1 MKRRTICICF
11 FVFYLLVACLLLS
24 RKIDWETQNQV
35 ILRSVA
41 VTEKSGNYFVISDDC
56 IFTQYPSEMLFKLED
71 GTGWQDGLR
80 VFQMDVNEYNI
91 DSVQQR
97 VEINTSQNLQI
108 IRHAVHFPR
117 AGEKAREIHQD
128 TREDRYLLL
137 FPYGKQ
143 PYTEQL
149 AGITMLAD
157 GGNACLLSVA
167 DGGDPFLE
175 DQAKERL
182 QSPEAASWQIYSL
195 RDVEDFLKTLPKL
208 AGVAGVLWAMIVLG
222 IYCCILVGRMDWR
235 RIFWWNVGLEALL
248 ILTLVLMLRSITLPG
263 SLLPSDSILNFRY
276 YVQELDTIFET
287 LTQFSQQEQAI
298 FAQRHFM
305 EGLATTILYITAA
318 APLLWCFVW
327 AVRGKTENTQNCG

>member
-11 FVFYLLVACLLLS
+11 FVFYLLLVCLLLS

-35 ILRSVA
+35 ILRPVA

-56 IFTQYPSEMLFKLED
+56 IFTQYPSEILFKLED

-91 DSVQQR
+91 DSAQQR

-137 FPYGKQ
+137 YPYGKQ

-157 GGNACLLSVA
+157 GENACLLSVA

-182 QSPEAASWQIYSL
+182 QSAEAASWQIYSL
-195 RDVEDFLKTLPKL
+195 RDMEDFLKTMPML
-208 AGVAGVLWAMIVLG
+208 AGVAGILWAMIVLG
-222 IYCCILVGRMDWR
+222 IYCCILIGKMDQSR
-235 RIFWWNVGLEALL
+235 FFWWNVGLEALL

-276 YVQELDTIFET
+276 YVQEFETVFET
-287 LTQFSQQEQAI
+287 LTQFSQQEQTL
-298 FAQRHFM
+298 FALRHFM
-305 EGLATTILYITAA
+305 EGLATVILYIAAA
-318 APLLWCFVW
+318 APLLWCFGWMVKKNIKDT
-327 AVRGKTENTQNCG
+327 RNRL